1 MLNALVAK
9 QKGIDMIS
17 STQEPLSNQQ
27 FVSGQR
33 PPKPPQTELNQQQTE
48 TVQSIL
54 ANYDADSLTGDDA
67 KAIIE
72 AFKEAGIQPGESLE
86 SVMEQAGFDAKQLG
100 ELAGLEKGMPQ
111 RPLPPTATFET
122 TV

>member
-1 MLNALVAK
+1 
-9 QKGIDMIS
+9 MIS
-17 STQEPLSNQQ
+17 GTHESFHNQQ

-67 KAIIE
+67 KAIID
-72 AFKEAGIQPGESLE
+72 AFKEAGIHPGESLE
-86 SVMEQAGFDAKQLG
+86 GVMEQAGFDARQLG
-100 ELAGLEKGMPQ
+100 ELAGLDKDSPK